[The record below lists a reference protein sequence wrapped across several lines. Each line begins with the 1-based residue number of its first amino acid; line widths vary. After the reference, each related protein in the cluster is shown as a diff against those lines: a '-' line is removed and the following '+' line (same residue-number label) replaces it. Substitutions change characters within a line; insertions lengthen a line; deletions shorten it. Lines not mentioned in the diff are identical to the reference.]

1 MPRLILL
8 IVSCAVLA
16 LGAGWVRTG
25 MALGLLA
32 FTALC
37 AWIAWLLV
45 QLLLGRP

>member
-8 IVSCAVLA
+8 IVCCAVLA
-16 LGAGWVRTG
+16 LGAGWVRSA

-37 AWIAWLLV
+37 AWIAWRLV
-45 QLLLGRP
+45 QMFLGNH